1 MSEENKNPLIE
12 AFLKAHSHKQLN
24 EAGGV
29 NQQKTVNPTNKPDKK
44 VVSGNTNNVFK
55 KPELMNPSSRS
66 ADIMQKGGIA
76 SGKYKPASSVG
87 STGEISPTD
96 RSGSYNIN
104 KAVDKVDTFARAATG
119 NIGDVIGL
127 TDPKKSEGLRTF
139 NPGAAQAGDL
149 AAVASTLM
157 PGRGALKG
165 VEALGKVKTSG
176 VPKVA
181 ATGTSKPGPYSIQ
194 GPWGIAGQK
203 PGAAPA
209 RTITGVN
216 QLKNIAK
223 DVTAGKVKAID
234 DAKPPVVSGA
244 PKPASDLKKA
254 AAVGT
259 GLSVGAGVGTTI
271 APTQVDD
278 AQANKKTKASA
289 PAAKPDP
296 APNNPNRGIGHP
308 DIVGTF
314 GGHGATAY
322 NTDRRLGFGGKLSTP
337 SAAPVPVP
345 TEKPNMYGI
354 SKGDTLSGIAQKNK
368 VSVADL
374 MKANQEIKD
383 VNKIGVGQKIVIPK
397 ATNSP
402 VYQGGIG
409 TKSGPK
415 LTQNIQKPK
424 LKEETEFSES
434 VEMSRYKKKFRPDVE
449 KQGYNH
455 YEHKDG
461 SYIQTSKESPRTY
474 IHYNSKTKE
483 KTKFND
489 YGKLHD
495 HINKLVKEETL
506 ENKLIGAF
514 LELQSKQHSNI
525 FEAAKKIKKLDTVGK
540 EDEDIDND
548 GDKDKSDG
556 YLHNRRKAIA
566 KAMKEASDPNDKDVT
581 SPSSMGIKGPD
592 YAPAPKKKPVG
603 GNSKVIQTGPNSS
616 TVTKSTNEE
625 VEDIDEGKTEYT
637 VVGLDKDN
645 AAVTAGRAT
654 SSRKQAM
661 KLARPG
667 KGDSVEKWKV
677 MTADKG
683 GHVKK
688 IRSTKSKLL
697 AKEEVEFSEAEL
709 AHIAAI
715 LEANPVAPVPDD
727 YSGASNGVSVRDLS
741 DETVAEA
748 KRLKLKGNKF
758 RTK

>member
-29 NQQKTVNPTNKPDKK
+29 NTQKTVNPTKKPDDK
-44 VVSGNTNNVFK
+44 VVSGETNNVFK
-55 KPELMNPSSRS
+55 KPELMSPSSR
-66 ADIMQKGGIA
+66 AANIIQKGGIA
-76 SGKYKPASSVG
+76 SGKYKPVSSVG
-87 STGEISPTD
+87 SSGEISPTD

-104 KAVDKVDTFARAATG
+104 KAVDKLDTFVRGATG
-119 NIGDVIGL
+119 NIGDVVGL

-139 NPGAAQAGDL
+139 NPDAAQAGDL
-149 AAVASTLM
+149 ASIASTLM

-165 VEALGKVKTSG
+165 VEALGKVKSSG
-176 VPKVA
+176 VPKIA
-181 ATGTSKPGPYSIQ
+181 ASGTSKPGPYSIQ

-209 RTITGVN
+209 RTTPGVN

-223 DVTAGKVKAID
+223 DVTDGKIKPISDSKPSVAA
-234 DAKPPVVSGA
+234 AKPV
-244 PKPASDLKKA
+244 SDLKKA

-259 GLSVGAGVGTTI
+259 GLGVGVGVGTAI
-271 APTQVDD
+271 APKQVGD
-278 AQANKKTKASA
+278 AQANKETKA
-289 PAAKPDP
+289 
-296 APNNPNRGIGHP
+296 
-308 DIVGTF
+308 
-314 GGHGATAY
+314 
-322 NTDRRLGFGGKLSTP
+322 
-337 SAAPVPVP
+337 AAPVPKP
-345 TEKPNMYGI
+345 TEKPNMYGV
-354 SKGDTLSGIAQKNK
+354 SKGDTLSSIAQKNK
-368 VSVADL
+368 VSVSDL
-374 MKANQEIKD
+374 MKANQDIKD

-402 VYQGGIG
+402 IYQGGIG
-409 TKSGPK
+409 TKSGPT
-415 LTQNIQKPK
+415 LSQNIQKPK

-449 KQGYNH
+449 KRGYNH

-461 SYIQTSKESPRTY
+461 SYIQSSKESPRTY

-483 KTKFND
+483 KTKFSD

-525 FEAAKKIKKLDTVGK
+525 FEAAKKLKKLDAVGK

-548 GDKDKSDG
+548 GDKDKSDS

-625 VEDIDEGKTEYT
+625 AEQIDEISG
-637 VVGLDKDN
+637 
-645 AAVTAGRAT
+645 
-654 SSRKQAM
+654 
-661 KLARPG
+661 KLADNYQKAVRRGLLHLAVHTKDGPNKTRKLRNRKFG
-667 KGDSVEKWKV
+667 LERSDKAIEKDI
-677 MTADKG
+677 A
-683 GHVKK
+683 KK
-688 IRSTKSKLL
+688 SAAQNKIIS
-697 AKEEVEFSEAEL
+697 KEEVEFSEAEL

-748 KRLKLKGNKF
+748 KRTKLKGNKF
-758 RTK
+758 RSK